1 MAFNISILNFYLHLV
16 FNAFPT
22 RQIVTMNDYYDLSD
36 YEIITT
42 I

>member
-16 FNAFPT
+16 FTAFAT
-22 RQIVTMNDYYDLSD
+22 REIATMNDYYDLSD